1 MKFVIDANLPY
12 SAKTLFEPYGIATHV
27 RDFGLAD
34 APDNVIFARSIK
46 EGAVLITRDLDFGNP
61 HIYPWASHHGIVII
75 RAPSWFSA
83 KQTNGLINE
92 FLKTFDFKS
101 LSRAVVII
109 EPGRIRISRT
119 NS

>member
-27 RDFGLAD
+27 R
-34 APDNVIFARSIK
+34 
-46 EGAVLITRDLDFGNP
+46 DFGNP

-109 EPGRIRISRT
+109 EPGRIRMSRT